1 MDIQGIAQLL
11 GNFGEFFGAIAV
23 VATLAYLA
31 VQIRQNTNA
40 LRSASYE
47 HWNQQSAEFAHFLAS
62 HAKEL
67 TELEKVDR
75 LEDLSSE
82 QLKYANAMGT
92 IAANQATCAFLQHR
106 AGTLDED
113 VFQSRIGAFMNFVT
127 DQPLMQELFRYSASE
142 YYPAAFVEYIRSKAD
157 WAKPHAEQA

>member
-1 MDIQGIAQLL
+1 MDIQATAQLL
-11 GNFGEFFGAIAV
+11 GNVGEFFGAIAV

-47 HWNQQSAEFAHFLAS
+47 HWNQQSAEFAHFYAN

-67 TELEKVDR
+67 TELEKFDR

-82 QLKYANAMGT
+82 QLKYFNGMST
-92 IAANQATCAFLQHR
+92 IAANQAMCAFLQHR

-113 VFQSRIGAFMNFVT
+113 VFDSRIGAFLNFLA
-127 DQPLMQELFRYSASE
+127 DRPLMQQGFNSFAPQNA
-142 YYPAAFVEYIRSKAD
+142 PAAYVEYIRSKAN
-157 WAKPHAEQA
+157 WAEPQAE